1 MQEQSI
7 HMSKHRTCANCA
19 NPICII
25 FAPQIAV
32 CAFMQRQCWWIALLT
47 IATVVATFTI
57 AWTIWSDSFF
67 FKSLMY
73 QNTMIETNAT
83 FLTWNAWGLRTPQST
98 MNETTSQI
106 ASTTTT
112 TGTTTATMNLESTT
126 NTSILSPAGP
136 TNPAVPSTLM
146 TTSTSRVT
154 GLQNATSTTSV
165 PGSSASSVTSQNAM
179 STTPRSM
186 SLKPNIV
193 WIMAD
198 DLGWGEVGLYP
209 ANSKHGRLRT
219 PYLDQFGREGVAF
232 RHAYAGYCVCAPSRM
247 SFFTGKHSGR
257 FVAMG
262 LDGMSLRPEQNVS
275 TFPEVLQS
283 AGYVT
288 AAFGKTSPLT
298 APLRQGFQVFLG
310 QVSQGL
316 CHNMYPRHIDQG
328 KGQLNFALFGNFA
341 NKSRDLCMENP
352 ERYNYTIDVFHDAAM
367 AWLEEV
373 SKAPGPPFFLYM
385 SYTIPHAGGWGD
397 YPKMPESGQPVPLDM
412 GYTDRTWP
420 SVERDHAATVSY
432 MDLKIGQLMKHLQTL
447 GIDEKPSVP

>member
-1 MQEQSI
+1 
-7 HMSKHRTCANCA
+7 
-19 NPICII
+19 
-25 FAPQIAV
+25 
-32 CAFMQRQCWWIALLT
+32 
-47 IATVVATFTI
+47 
-57 AWTIWSDSFF
+57 
-67 FKSLMY
+67 
-73 QNTMIETNAT
+73 
-83 FLTWNAWGLRTPQST
+83 
-98 MNETTSQI
+98 
-106 ASTTTT
+106 
-112 TGTTTATMNLESTT
+112 
-126 NTSILSPAGP
+126 
-136 TNPAVPSTLM
+136 
-146 TTSTSRVT
+146 
-154 GLQNATSTTSV
+154 
-165 PGSSASSVTSQNAM
+165 
-179 STTPRSM
+179 
-186 SLKPNIV
+186 
-193 WIMAD
+193 MAD

-328 KGQLNFALFGNFA
+328 KGQLNFPLLGNFA

-373 SKAPGPPFFLYM
+373 SKIPNPAPFFLYM

-412 GYTDRTWP
+412 GYTDKTWP

-432 MDLKIGQLMKHLQTL
+432 MDLKIGQLMKQLQTL
-447 GIDEKPSVP
+447 GIDEKTICSLVELGLMYNTIREKHTNYLSFFFGISEEGVS

>member
-1 MQEQSI
+1 
-7 HMSKHRTCANCA
+7 
-19 NPICII
+19 
-25 FAPQIAV
+25 
-32 CAFMQRQCWWIALLT
+32 
-47 IATVVATFTI
+47 
-57 AWTIWSDSFF
+57 
-67 FKSLMY
+67 
-73 QNTMIETNAT
+73 
-83 FLTWNAWGLRTPQST
+83 
-98 MNETTSQI
+98 
-106 ASTTTT
+106 
-112 TGTTTATMNLESTT
+112 
-126 NTSILSPAGP
+126 
-136 TNPAVPSTLM
+136 
-146 TTSTSRVT
+146 
-154 GLQNATSTTSV
+154 
-165 PGSSASSVTSQNAM
+165 
-179 STTPRSM
+179 
-186 SLKPNIV
+186 
-193 WIMAD
+193 MAD

-397 YPKMPESGQPVPLDM
+397 YPKMPESEPPVPLDM

-447 GIDEKPSVP
+447 GIDEKTHLFLS